1 MEAKDCNTVVSNRGQ
16 WRWAEGLNEDVS
28 KQVNEQST
36 ENHGVTGR
44 QGPVNRGNSGYL

>member
-28 KQVNEQST
+28 KQVNS
-36 ENHGVTGR
+36 
-44 QGPVNRGNSGYL
+44 